1 MPSRYVN
8 EVTITRTP
16 EITSDR
22 QLTSFLFRRFCP
34 TRLLLQLQLIAILP
48 GTALYVFL
56 GASAERLT
64 MGMMMEEEEDSS
76 SSQSS
81 SSSRKSKGVT
91 IGIIVT
97 GVVLGVGAIV
107 MTTRYARRELRR
119 ILELDEEGKKRL
131 RQQDEDE
138 KEERRH
144 HRSPLSGPNDDMDD
158 NEDLEL
164 ALKPDDGG
172 RQVVAKTASCSSSDE
187 QEEEAASDAELSSGD
202 DNDDRDDG
210 NDDPAEIAV

>member
-1 MPSRYVN
+1 
-8 EVTITRTP
+8 
-16 EITSDR
+16 
-22 QLTSFLFRRFCP
+22 
-34 TRLLLQLQLIAILP
+34 LIAILP

-64 MGMMMEEEEDSS
+64 MGMMMEEEEDGSS
-76 SSQSS
+76 SHSS

-91 IGIIVT
+91 IGIIVA

-119 ILELDEEGKKRL
+119 ILELDEEEKRL
-131 RQQDEDE
+131 RLEEEDE
-138 KEERRH
+138 GDGEERRH
-144 HRSPLSGPNDDMDD
+144 RSSLSCPNDDMDD
-158 NEDLEL
+158 NVDPEL
-164 ALKPDDGG
+164 ALKPEDGG
-172 RQVVAKTASCSSSDE
+172 RQAVAKTASCSSSDE

>member
-1 MPSRYVN
+1 
-8 EVTITRTP
+8 
-16 EITSDR
+16 
-22 QLTSFLFRRFCP
+22 
-34 TRLLLQLQLIAILP
+34 LIAILP

-64 MGMMMEEEEDSS
+64 MGMMMMEEDSS
-76 SSQSS
+76 LSQSS

-91 IGIIVT
+91 IGIIIA

-119 ILELDEEGKKRL
+119 ILELDEEEKERL
-131 RQQDEDE
+131 RQEDEDE

-144 HRSPLSGPNDDMDD
+144 HRSPLSGPNGDMDD
-158 NEDLEL
+158 NVDPEL

-172 RQVVAKTASCSSSDE
+172 HHVVAKTASCSSSDE
-187 QEEEAASDAELSSGD
+187 KEVASDAGLSSGD
-202 DNDDRDDG
+202 DNGDRDD
-210 NDDPAEIAV
+210 DDDNPAEIAV